1 VNTDA
6 LPMMSAHDW
15 ELLRQ
20 QMRSVTYSRG
30 QTILEEGR
38 HRQALMVV
46 RQGAVRVEQTPHG
59 RGITLAQ
66 LGPGEVFGEMGFVEN
81 AAVSASVIALD
92 DATVDVIDG
101 EALQSL
107 MASEPG
113 FAVRFYHSLA
123 ITLARRLRVTSRRL
137 AEAGTGEA
145 AQVNRFRKP
154 RTGNISARQVPPDL
168 IARLE
173 QFERTMLSADQAIR
187 AGNLPDDQAAGRIA
201 DACDQVVA
209 LLQQYTGSDPLVEI
223 GYSDLLA
230 FRDTEQLEA
239 GVGDYVF
246 RETFPTMM
254 LSATMAR
261 CYAKPRGFPE
271 DHETVAAIYRNEAE
285 GDARLGPI
293 IDRWFLDHPICR
305 SRRASRDLMRT
316 RLAQIVREQPSGAPV
331 RIASLASGVAA
342 ELFDLCQ
349 SDIGATVLATCVD
362 LDEDALLASARRAE
376 RNGLV
381 ERMTFL
387 QASVLPLENSGVTML
402 PQTIIYAL
410 GLCEYLA
417 DEQMVAL
424 LDRVFDGLVADG
436 VAIVTN
442 LAEGNPD
449 RGLMG
454 HVLDWKTHHR
464 TAETLRG
471 CFMRS
476 RFGTRLVETFH
487 DETGVNLFAIVTK
500 IDAA

>member
-1 VNTDA
+1 M
-6 LPMMSAHDW
+6 LSPHDW

-20 QMRSVTYSRG
+20 QMRSIGYSRG

-38 HRQALMVV
+38 HRRALMVV
-46 RQGAVRVEQTPHG
+46 RQGAVRVEQTPQG

-81 AAVSASVIALD
+81 AAVSASVIALE
-92 DATVDVIDG
+92 DAVVDVIEGD
-101 EALQSL
+101 ALQSL

-123 ITLARRLRVTSRRL
+123 ITLARRLRVTSRHL

-145 AQVNRFRKP
+145 AQVNRYRKP
-154 RTGNISARQVPPDL
+154 RTGNISARQVPPEL
-168 IARLE
+168 IARLD
-173 QFERTMLSADQAIR
+173 QFERTMLATDQEIR
-187 AGNLPDDQAAGRIA
+187 AGSLPDDQAVGRISGS
-201 DACDQVVA
+201 CDQMVA

-271 DHETVAAIYRNEAE
+271 DHETVAAIYRNEPE

-305 SRRASRDLMRT
+305 SRRASRDLMRIS
-316 RLAQIVREQPSGAPV
+316 LEQIVRGQPVGAPV
-331 RIASLASGVAA
+331 RIASLAGGVAA
-342 ELFDLCQ
+342 ELFDLCR
-349 SDIGATVLATCVD
+349 SDVGASVLATCVD
-362 LDEDALLASARRAE
+362 LDGDALAAGARRAE
-376 RNGLV
+376 RSGIT

-387 QASVLPLENSGVTML
+387 QANVLPLESDGITML

-410 GLCEYLA
+410 GLCEYLD
-417 DEQMVAL
+417 DEQMVGL
-424 LDRVFDGLVADG
+424 LDRVFDGLIANG
-436 VAIVTN
+436 VVIVTN

-449 RGLMG
+449 RGLMD

-464 TAETLRG
+464 TSEALRDS
-471 CFMRS
+471 FMRS
-476 RFGTRLVETFH
+476 RFGMRQVEIFP
-487 DETGVNLFAIVTK
+487 DETGATLFARAVKT
-500 IDAA
+500 DAA